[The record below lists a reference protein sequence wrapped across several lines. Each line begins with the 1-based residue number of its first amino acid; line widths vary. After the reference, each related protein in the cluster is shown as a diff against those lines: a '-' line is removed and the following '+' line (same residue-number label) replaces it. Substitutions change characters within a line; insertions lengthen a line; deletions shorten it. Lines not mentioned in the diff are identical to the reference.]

1 MAKMSVKTK
10 RVRVPKDNY
19 KFAHGTTKRP
29 PKAWEEMMGIDFI
42 KYVEKKA
49 RRK

>member
-1 MAKMSVKTK
+1 MVRMSVKTK
-10 RVRVPKDNY
+10 RVRPAKDDWKY
-19 KFAHGTTKRP
+19 AHGTTKKP
-29 PKAWEEMMGIDFI
+29 PKEWEAMMGIDFI